1 MQVEFFN
8 VHNKTISVDTA
19 NDLRNSCKWNVCMRD
34 ELRVAKK
41 LPEVCWYENDQS
53 FTHSQYQHVE
63 ALSLRQGEWY
73 IRVLEDHY
81 QAVRG
86 RIKQVS
92 DDKTMFDIPTLPRW
106 ETCLK
111 DASSSSS
118 PEPPRPVSPLS
129 PYPYSFKPPLPQ
141 LPPPTVLTPSS
152 EDTHTSGNSSKA
164 IDNIT
169 FSPTM
174 VAVPFM
180 WSVDVSMPIDL
191 QPVGT
196 GAQYMQGQWS
206 RCREVCEANEQCN
219 AFTFQYVYSWCFFKM
234 CFNANASSWWENKG
248 YELHYMNRDRCEHND
263 EGAANDNDLQRRHL
277 TASGSPT
284 AAPSAPPISV
294 APTTAAPS
302 TAAPTTAPTTGSPT
316 TIGSGVSTSG
326 LKAWFKMENWSAED
340 NTWPDTTGAYVATI
354 LSGSVTTSESG
365 GNGAAIPVRSLTGDS
380 TTQVSFGAVLE
391 STHTLC
397 SLTRYTGGVQNRI
410 LQGSAGN
417 FLHGHWKSRSGVA
430 HNQNW
435 RTFSFDNVGSS
446 IAETAKTDWVPICSQ
461 EGGDDLVNVN
471 GYFVNVATGA
481 GYSSD
486 FDLVINTGA
495 DPSEISDF
503 AVSEVITW
511 NRALTRSEMT
521 TAMKYLRSRL
531 GRIGAQPAISF
542 DHMRTGGY
550 CSNGKYADG
559 PSTLIGCKA
568 KCASEAACAYF
579 AVKESVN
586 CRVFYSDANYCSA
599 QTSESDT
606 ELYRKVMLRSDEGA
620 ASTLLYADSVER
632 QFTGSDTSTVTLS
645 HVPNPLA
652 SSARTFMLLFNTTV
666 TVPYTTLL
674 GTGTAATKQM
684 FNLQVHDGCMAIIGY
699 NYDFRPSC
707 SIPYADGAY
716 HHLAVTFDGNTVKL
730 YFDGE
735 LVASEPGWTGYA
747 TTGHAN
753 YLGRSTHTGYEQ
765 YATGHIKGVEI
776 HSAALTAAQI
786 AHAAGKATYTVD
798 GGAAT
803 TNADAYTQIAT
814 HSICQNTESDW
825 ESVSYLEATYGSVAD
840 GAAISGAWAVHSS
853 IGYVI
858 YNVQSVEKCAA
869 VCQAVAGCSYFSIS
883 LTEYGYG
890 CYIHA
895 SCHSGYNMD
904 WDYQVYQ
911 LKPGETT
918 SSPTISPTTSPTS
931 SPTIGPGDCTLEALG
946 MQSGAILNSQISSS
960 GSFAS
965 RNNNFDYCT
974 MTSGRL
980 GASGASGEGI
990 NNHGAWC
997 ATSSDGSYHPP
1008 SATSYHPRQWLQMD
1022 LLMPI
1027 AVVAVATQKRNDANQ
1042 YLTEF
1047 TVSASMDGISWT
1059 QVSDASGSLIF
1070 TGNSNSDP
1078 PAEYKLNY
1086 FNFPVTAQLFRLY
1099 PRTFYGHYS
1108 VRMEFFR
1115 CAAAG
1120 VVTQSIAHLEAPLNI
1135 RASSSSA
1142 VKTTLGVPPNVPRD
1156 ATAVVA
1162 SIYAYAS
1169 QSDHVVHTFG
1179 RNNDHYKKPWGNNVY
1194 TRNEY
1199 MNDVMIVVNGEDADR
1214 DYYGF
1219 DYGNHIIPLDAD
1231 GNIRAFLCAG
1241 HTYGT
1246 HYVVLTVHSY
1256 IPASSDIKFLDLPQ
1270 NIRYSASANWQSSL
1284 AVPSNIPAGATAV
1297 IATVSTYASTSGG
1310 SSVWY
1315 SFGRNNGHFSD
1326 PSSNAVYTRD
1336 EYFNDVLITHHSQD
1350 FYGFSHGA
1358 QIIPLDSL
1366 GAIQARM
1373 TNYDAGDHYVTL
1385 QVFGFVAASSAVSF
1399 VTLPQNIRISSTTEE
1414 ERALDLPA
1422 NIPATATAVL
1432 SSITTYDTLDDHVVH
1447 TFGRH

>member
-1 MQVEFFN
+1 
-8 VHNKTISVDTA
+8 
-19 NDLRNSCKWNVCMRD
+19 
-34 ELRVAKK
+34 
-41 LPEVCWYENDQS
+41 
-53 FTHSQYQHVE
+53 
-63 ALSLRQGEWY
+63 
-73 IRVLEDHY
+73 
-81 QAVRG
+81 
-86 RIKQVS
+86 
-92 DDKTMFDIPTLPRW
+92 
-106 ETCLK
+106 
-111 DASSSSS
+111 
-118 PEPPRPVSPLS
+118 
-129 PYPYSFKPPLPQ
+129 
-141 LPPPTVLTPSS
+141 
-152 EDTHTSGNSSKA
+152 
-164 IDNIT
+164 
-169 FSPTM
+169 
-174 VAVPFM
+174 
-180 WSVDVSMPIDL
+180 
-191 QPVGT
+191 
-196 GAQYMQGQWS
+196 
-206 RCREVCEANEQCN
+206 
-219 AFTFQYVYSWCFFKM
+219 
-234 CFNANASSWWENKG
+234 
-248 YELHYMNRDRCEHND
+248 
-263 EGAANDNDLQRRHL
+263 
-277 TASGSPT
+277 
-284 AAPSAPPISV
+284 
-294 APTTAAPS
+294 
-302 TAAPTTAPTTGSPT
+302 
-316 TIGSGVSTSG
+316 
-326 LKAWFKMENWSAED
+326 
-340 NTWPDTTGAYVATI
+340 
-354 LSGSVTTSESG
+354 
-365 GNGAAIPVRSLTGDS
+365 
-380 TTQVSFGAVLE
+380 
-391 STHTLC
+391 
-397 SLTRYTGGVQNRI
+397 
-410 LQGSAGN
+410 
-417 FLHGHWKSRSGVA
+417 
-430 HNQNW
+430 
-435 RTFSFDNVGSS
+435 
-446 IAETAKTDWVPICSQ
+446 
-461 EGGDDLVNVN
+461 
-471 GYFVNVATGA
+471 
-481 GYSSD
+481 
-486 FDLVINTGA
+486 
-495 DPSEISDF
+495 
-503 AVSEVITW
+503 
-511 NRALTRSEMT
+511 
-521 TAMKYLRSRL
+521 
-531 GRIGAQPAISF
+531 
-542 DHMRTGGY
+542 
-550 CSNGKYADG
+550 
-559 PSTLIGCKA
+559 
-568 KCASEAACAYF
+568 
-579 AVKESVN
+579 
-586 CRVFYSDANYCSA
+586 
-599 QTSESDT
+599 
-606 ELYRKVMLRSDEGA
+606 
-620 ASTLLYADSVER
+620 
-632 QFTGSDTSTVTLS
+632 
-645 HVPNPLA
+645 
-652 SSARTFMLLFNTTV
+652 
-666 TVPYTTLL
+666 
-674 GTGTAATKQM
+674 M

-904 WDYQVYQ
+904 WDY
-911 LKPGETT
+911 
-918 SSPTISPTTSPTS
+918 
-931 SPTIGPGDCTLEALG
+931 
-946 MQSGAILNSQISSS
+946 
-960 GSFAS
+960 
-965 RNNNFDYCT
+965 
-974 MTSGRL
+974 
-980 GASGASGEGI
+980 
-990 NNHGAWC
+990 
-997 ATSSDGSYHPP
+997 
-1008 SATSYHPRQWLQMD
+1008 QMD

-1385 QVFGFVAASSAVSF
+1385 QVSREPYILAVTSATIAFFDADRWRQHIFGANSSFADTAFTEAMQIQNNKVSF
-1399 VTLPQNIRISSTTEE
+1399 
-1414 ERALDLPA
+1414 
-1422 NIPATATAVL
+1422 
-1432 SSITTYDTLDDHVVH
+1432 
-1447 TFGRH
+1447 